1 MRLKI
6 DLDSFKKDM
15 DLAIMDTQ
23 HSALVNWA
31 INKESN
37 EMIGHIFDHSYLGS
51 LGSGFKDIDLVFRYK
66 EDEDYNVDIIE
77 ITDNGRLKEL
87 LKDISDKI
95 DKIPDTLWKDDVN
108 LTWAYKALREGS
120 FEVFHVK
127 QFLLHLIRTIMSDK
141 DFKWSRPSAKA
152 IDELR
157 VKYVKASERLS
168 WLLETFEK
176 EYDLK

>member
-1 MRLKI
+1 MHLKLT
-6 DLDSFKKDM
+6 LDSFQKDM
-15 DLAIMDTQ
+15 NLAIMDTK
-23 HSALVNWA
+23 HSALVDWT

-37 EMIGHIFDHSYLGS
+37 EMKGHIFDNSYLWS
-51 LGSGFKDIDLVFRYK
+51 LGSGFKDIDLVFRYRK
-66 EDEDYNVDIIE
+66 DEDYCVDIIE
-77 ITDNGRLKEL
+77 ITDNDRLKEL

-108 LTWAYKALREGS
+108 LMWAYKALREGAH
-120 FEVFHVK
+120 EVFYVK

-157 VKYVKASERLS
+157 VKYVKAEARLS
-168 WLLETFEK
+168 WLQETFEK
-176 EYDLK
+176 EYNLK